1 MTGCI
6 LIWTAP
12 VLHFLFTSKPT
23 TMNSESIM
31 VSDVLD
37 IVFENRNKLYGAYT
51 LRKFYN
57 NRLIKSLGITLGIVT
72 ILSAFT
78 LLPAKEIP
86 IVAEMPYIICTIS
99 KIKPPDA
106 KKQLPKQV
114 IKSRGAAQKKFITPV
129 IVDDKM
135 KVDTLQL
142 IKQTD
147 LTGFAN
153 SNIPGSNVAA
163 LIGAVGIETPDN
175 GVGIKPVEEIVAV
188 TQPIENPDI
197 EPAYPGGI
205 NALRKFLERNLVN
218 PIAMEKD
225 EMVAVNVKFVVGY
238 DGKLQQF
245 IVVKDGGEIFNKEV
259 IRVLKKMPQWI
270 PGKSKGQNVAV
281 YFTIPIKFIP
291 AD

>member
-1 MTGCI
+1 M
-6 LIWTAP
+6 
-12 VLHFLFTSKPT
+12 
-23 TMNSESIM
+23 
-31 VSDVLD
+31 
-37 IVFENRNKLYGAYT
+37 
-51 LRKFYN
+51 
-57 NRLIKSLGITLGIVT
+57 
-72 ILSAFT
+72 
-78 LLPAKEIP
+78 
-86 IVAEMPYIICTIS
+86 
-99 KIKPPDA
+99 
-106 KKQLPKQV
+106 
-114 IKSRGAAQKKFITPV
+114 
-129 IVDDKM
+129 
-135 KVDTLQL
+135 
-142 IKQTD
+142 
-147 LTGFAN
+147 
-153 SNIPGSNVAA
+153 
-163 LIGAVGIETPDN
+163 
-175 GVGIKPVEEIVAV
+175 

-281 YFTIPIKFIP
+281 YFTIPVKFIP

>member
-1 MTGCI
+1 
-6 LIWTAP
+6 
-12 VLHFLFTSKPT
+12 
-23 TMNSESIM
+23 M

-37 IVFENRNKLYGAYT
+37 IVFEKRNKLYGAYT

-57 NRLIKSLGITLGIVT
+57 NRLIKSLAITLGIVS
-72 ILSAFT
+72 ILCAFT
-78 LLPAKEIP
+78 LIPEKKIP
-86 IVAEMPYIICTIS
+86 IDADMPYISCTIS

-106 KKQLPKQV
+106 KKQLPKHS
-114 IKSRGAAQKKFITPV
+114 IKSSAAAQKKFITPV
-129 IVDDKM
+129 IVEDKM
-135 KVDTLQL
+135 KTDMLQL

-147 LTGFAN
+147 LTDVTNN
-153 SNIPGSNVAA
+153 SILGHNALA
-163 LIGAVGIETPDN
+163 LIGETGIETEGNGAVKKPDE
-175 GVGIKPVEEIVAV
+175 VMIVVIK
-188 TQPIENPDI
+188 PIENPDI
-197 EPAYPGGI
+197 EPAYPGGL

-218 PIAMEKD
+218 PISMEEG